1 LVGDVAAFDHLTQP
15 FGAVP
20 RSTCSYCRRALRKS
34 KEWWMKETYPMHSV
48 EEAQSRFLER
58 FHALDAERV
67 PILDAVNRVLANE
80 IVAAYDIPPHANSA
94 MDGYAVRVEDTA
106 GAREDAPRRLRIAG
120 ELAAGYTR
128 DAALEPE
135 TAIRI
140 MTGAPIP
147 PDADAVIPF
156 EETTRDRDT
165 ILVTRSYPHHANIRA
180 AGEDVRAGE
189 TALEKGAVLRAQE
202 IGMLAAMGQVHVA
215 VIRRPC
221 VAILSTGDEVVD
233 ASEPLAPGKIRD
245 ANGYS
250 VAAAVVKYGGIP
262 IRLGIARDRTEELTA
277 KIRAGLEQR
286 ADLFVTSG
294 GVSVGDFDVVKQVLA
309 AEGAITFWRVRMK
322 PGKPLAFGTIRGVP
336 LLGLPG
342 NPVSALMSF
351 ELFGRPALLKMQGKS
366 RLAKPTIEATL
377 VDEIKRKDDR
387 RHYVRVQLETRGGE
401 TFAHLTGDQGSG
413 ILLSMVRADGVAII
427 PEDWT
432 HVDAGTRVRVMM
444 LDWAEVR

>member
-1 LVGDVAAFDHLTQP
+1 M
-15 FGAVP
+15 
-20 RSTCSYCRRALRKS
+20 
-34 KEWWMKETYPMHSV
+34 EENYPMLSV
-48 EEAQSRFLER
+48 EDALARFLDYFHILESER
-58 FHALDAERV
+58 I
-67 PILDAVNRVLANE
+67 PILDALNRVLAE
-80 IVAAYDIPPHANSA
+80 DVVAAYDIPPHANSA
-94 MDGYAVRVEDTA
+94 MDGYAVRVDDTA
-106 GAREDAPRRLRIAG
+106 GARDNAPRRLRIAG

-128 DAALEPE
+128 DAPIAPE

-147 PDADAVIPF
+147 PGANAVIPF
-156 EETTRDRDT
+156 EETTRDGDA
-165 ILVTRSYPHHANIRA
+165 ILVTRRYPHHANIRA

-189 TALEKGAVLRAQE
+189 TVLAKGAVLRPQE
-202 IGMLAAMGQVHVA
+202 IGMLAAMGQTEVA
-215 VIRRPC
+215 VIRRPR

-250 VAAAVVKYGGIP
+250 VAAAVLKYGGVP
-262 IRLGIARDRTEELTA
+262 IRLGIARDTVEELTA
-277 KIRAGLEQR
+277 KIREGLAQH

-309 AEGAITFWRVRMK
+309 TEGEIAFWRVRMK
-322 PGKPLAFGTIRGVP
+322 PGKPLAFGTIQGVP

-351 ELFGRPALLKMQGKS
+351 ELFGRPALLKMQGKT

-377 VDEIKRKDDR
+377 VDEIKRKDNR
-387 RHYVRVQLETRGGE
+387 RHFVRVRLETRGGE

-413 ILLSMVRADGVAII
+413 ILLSMVRADGIAII
-427 PEDWT
+427 PEDAR
-432 HVDAGTRVRVMM
+432 HIEAGTRVRMMM
-444 LDWAEVR
+444 LDWVEV

>member
-1 LVGDVAAFDHLTQP
+1 M
-15 FGAVP
+15 
-20 RSTCSYCRRALRKS
+20 
-34 KEWWMKETYPMHSV
+34 EENYPMLTV
-48 EEAQSRFLER
+48 EDALSKFLDH
-58 FHALDAERV
+58 FHALGSERV
-67 PILDAVNRVLANE
+67 PMLDALNRVLAE
-80 IVAAYDIPPHANSA
+80 DVVAAYDIPPHANSA
-94 MDGYAVRVEDTA
+94 MDGYAVRVDDTA
-106 GAREDAPRRLRIAG
+106 GARDDAPRRLRVVG

-128 DAALEPE
+128 DAPLEPE

-147 PDADAVIPF
+147 PGANAVIPF
-156 EETTRDRDT
+156 EETTRDGDS
-165 ILVTRSYPHHANIRA
+165 ILVTRRYPHHANIRA

-189 TALEKGAVLRAQE
+189 TVLAKGAVLRPQE
-202 IGMLAAMGQVHVA
+202 IGMLAAMGQTEVA
-215 VIRRPC
+215 VIRRPR

-250 VAAAVVKYGGIP
+250 VAAAVLKYGGVP
-262 IRLGIARDRTEELTA
+262 IRLGIARDTVEELTA
-277 KIRAGLEQR
+277 KIREGLVQH

-309 AEGAITFWRVRMK
+309 AEGEIAFWRVRMK
-322 PGKPLAFGTIRGVP
+322 PGKPLAFGTIQGVP

-351 ELFGRPALLKMQGKS
+351 ELFGRPALLKMQGKT

-377 VDEIKRKDDR
+377 VDEIKRKDNR

-401 TFAHLTGDQGSG
+401 MFAHLTGDQGSG
-413 ILLSMVRADGVAII
+413 ILLSMVRADGIAII
-427 PEDWT
+427 PEDAR
-432 HVDAGTRVRVMM
+432 HVEAGTRVRVMI
-444 LDWAEVR
+444 LDWVEV